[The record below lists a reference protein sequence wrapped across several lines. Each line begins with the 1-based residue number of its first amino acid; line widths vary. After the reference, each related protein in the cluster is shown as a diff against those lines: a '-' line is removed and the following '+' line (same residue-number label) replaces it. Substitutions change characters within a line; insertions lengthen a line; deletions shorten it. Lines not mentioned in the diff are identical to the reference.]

1 MIQNNYLGKNSNCL
15 CTACTKYEENLMPSP
30 QQKRKTSAEVQDNE
44 HEEENTEYY
53 ISSNNENFDNQCS
66 SQDIPKSYGEQLVD
80 GLIDFLANSDCSGV
94 PYEKWVTLIS
104 LIVA

>member
-1 MIQNNYLGKNSNCL
+1 
-15 CTACTKYEENLMPSP
+15 MPSP

-66 SQDIPKSYGEQLVD
+66 SQDIPKSNGDQLVD

-94 PYEKWVTLIS
+94 PYEKMGDFNITSSSVKWSVLAQLKSQPHGQNFQAQI
-104 LIVA
+104 